1 MKIVP
6 PESVQRLGAHIDA
19 MSLRERTILFVS
31 LLVALFLLADQVL
44 FPTLRNQ
51 QKQLE
56 KQTSDQLSQLNT
68 INDQI
73 ARIVLENTEDPDV
86 LLRARLAELNKQYA
100 ELEIS
105 SADII
110 RGLVSPR
117 EMTRLMHTMLREN
130 SALQLVK
137 AENLTPEAIPLAEGA
152 KPVAQGEGGAT
163 GPAVYRHGLRLQVK
177 GRYADVVRYLYTLE
191 RLNWRVMWGEVKLES
206 AHYPTTIAT
215 LTVYTLSLDKAWIGV

>member
-1 MKIVP
+1 MKIVL
-6 PESVQRLGAHIDA
+6 PESVKRLGTRIDA

-44 FPTLRNQ
+44 FPSLRNQ

-56 KQTSDQLSQLNT
+56 KQTSDQLGQLNT
-68 INDQI
+68 INEQI
-73 ARIVLENTEDPDV
+73 ARIVRENTEDPDV

-100 ELEIS
+100 ELEVS
-105 SADII
+105 SADIV
-110 RGLVSPR
+110 RGLVNPR

-137 AENLTPEAIPLAEGA
+137 AENLAPEAIPLAEGA
-152 KPVAQGEGGAT
+152 KPVAQGGAT

-191 RLNWRVMWGEVKLES
+191 RLNWRVMWGEVRLES
-206 AHYPTTIAT
+206 GHYPTTTAT